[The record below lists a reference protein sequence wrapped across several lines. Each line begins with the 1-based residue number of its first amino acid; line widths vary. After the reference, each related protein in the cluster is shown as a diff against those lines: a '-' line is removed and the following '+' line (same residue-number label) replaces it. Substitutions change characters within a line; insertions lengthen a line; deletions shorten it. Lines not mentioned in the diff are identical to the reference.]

1 MGSIGSGFQVG
12 FRQFVW
18 GITMYRFS
26 IKLLGLAVAFVAG
39 WLFSNEVRAPMYN
52 EISMQVWIVAGLL
65 ATLLAGVK

>member
-1 MGSIGSGFQVG
+1 
-12 FRQFVW
+12 
-18 GITMYRFS
+18 MYRFS